1 MRQVSYT
8 NNVHIIS
15 QQPKMTA
22 INSCI
27 EVDLT
32 GQVVSGSIGYRLY
45 SGKLIIFFIVINLS
59 NN

>member
-1 MRQVSYT
+1 MRQVTYT
-8 NNVHIIS
+8 NNTHIIS

-32 GQVVSGSIGYRLY
+32 GQIVSGSIGYRLY
-45 SGKLIIFFIVINLS
+45 SGKETILYIKIKLFYG
-59 NN
+59 

>member
-1 MRQVSYT
+1 MYKCFVGMRQVSYT

-32 GQVVSGSIGYRLY
+32 GQIVSGSIGYRLY
-45 SGKLIIFFIVINLS
+45 SGK
-59 NN
+59 